1 MSLINRLLP
10 NNHRAQE
17 PAEEHRTL
25 SSSAFIPLPSDT
37 YNGDLVGT
45 HKAMSHMAVFACVR
59 LLADTIASLP
69 MYVYRRDADNMPQ
82 RVFPTPTLI
91 RKPVPEMDL
100 FQWKWMIVSTLALR
114 GNSFHMVTG
123 RDALGYPTALMPL
136 HPDLVHVERRVN
148 VLEWYDP
155 IYRVMG
161 ERVKSADIIHIRR
174 FTMPGEPL
182 GLTPIQQAARAIG
195 IGLSAEEYGYR
206 YFRDSANPSSV
217 LRTDQSLTPE
227 EVELNQAQWIASN
240 GGRRLPAVLS
250 GGFDWKPITITPEES
265 QFLATRS
272 ASTGDIA
279 RFFGVPPHMIG
290 DVERSTSWGT
300 GIEQQSLGFVT
311 YTLMGWLT
319 CIESSISNAL
329 PRGQFAKFDT
339 TALLR
344 GDQKSRYE
352 SYQLARQAGLLS
364 VNEMRAREEMPP
376 VPDGDGYLQPLNFAP
391 LGFDPA
397 TVATPKTV
405 TEGTTEGTDPAP
417 TPAPKKP
424 AGLEP
429 APPGIGAR
437 IISRYRQEHT

>member
-1 MSLINRLLP
+1 MTTP
-10 NNHRAQE
+10 
-17 PAEEHRTL
+17 
-25 SSSAFIPLPSDT
+25 SSARFVNVGERTNVTGSAAFKKLILAGDYT
-37 YNGDLVGT
+37 KAVEVARQQVENGAQIIDVNMDEGLLEPV
-45 HKAMSHMAVFACVR
+45 HAMTTF
-59 LLADTIASLP
+59 LKLIA
-69 MYVYRRDADNMPQ
+69 AE
-82 RVFPTPTLI
+82 
-91 RKPVPEMDL
+91 PEIDQ
-100 FQWKWMIVSTLALR
+100 FVLAL
-114 GNSFHMVTG
+114 
-123 RDALGYPTALMPL
+123 D
-136 HPDLVHVERRVN
+136 
-148 VLEWYDP
+148 
-155 IYRVMG
+155 
-161 ERVKSADIIHIRR
+161 
-174 FTMPGEPL
+174 
-182 GLTPIQQAARAIG
+182 
-195 IGLSAEEYGYR
+195 
-206 YFRDSANPSSV
+206 
-217 LRTDQSLTPE
+217 
-227 EVELNQAQWIASN
+227 EL
-240 GGRRLPAVLS
+240 L
-250 GGFDWKPITITPEES
+250 
-265 QFLATRS
+265 
-272 ASTGDIA
+272 
-279 RFFGVPPHMIG
+279 G